1 MRLRLP
7 YVLVGTVLIGL
18 VAAKIL
24 LTGVFFR
31 AGVTTPGVSV
41 AHAQD
46 RRQAKATVQTGEG
59 TEKITPEALRER
71 ELALKVREA
80 ELKKKEEELLPL
92 RKDIDEK
99 LGELN
104 ELQSKLTAY
113 AKTVADREE
122 ALKETKLAHLVE
134 VYTAMEP
141 AKAAAIM
148 EKLKL
153 ETVVLILRNMKGKPA
168 GQIIALMKPE
178 QGAQVVEKLSKKD

>member
-1 MRLRLP
+1 MRFRLP
-7 YVLVGTVLIGL
+7 YLLIGTALIGL

-24 LTGVFFR
+24 LSGIFFHASSSGAA
-31 AGVTTPGVSV
+31 AGV

-46 RRQAKATVQTGEG
+46 RRQAKATVSAGDGAER
-59 TEKITPEALRER
+59 ITPEALRDR

-80 ELKKKEEELLPL
+80 ELKKKEEELVPL
-92 RKDIDEK
+92 KKDIDEK
-99 LGELN
+99 MGELN
-104 ELQSKLTAY
+104 DLQSRLTAY
-113 AKTVADREE
+113 AKTLADREE

-168 GQIIALMKPE
+168 GQIISLLKPE
-178 QGAQVVEKLSKKD
+178 LGAQVVENLSHKD